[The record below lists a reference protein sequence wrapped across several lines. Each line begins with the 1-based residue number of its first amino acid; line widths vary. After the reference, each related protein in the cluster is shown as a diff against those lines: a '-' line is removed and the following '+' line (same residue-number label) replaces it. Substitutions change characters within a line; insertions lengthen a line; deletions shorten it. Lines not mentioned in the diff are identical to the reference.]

1 MKIKTA
7 LTLKFTAIVAGI
19 LILFSIFTYEFS
31 EIFRKNE
38 FTDRLRNVS
47 RNVVINYLDK
57 EELTPSILRLIYE
70 KQLNRFPQERL
81 IIADEHH
88 VVIFASKP
96 AAETELD
103 LLEKLYKTNNEI
115 EINKKDTEYCA
126 YIVHYNTKNYF
137 IVSSAIDV
145 VGQQKLKFLRY
156 LLLVLNIA
164 CVFISFLFGFYFSKQ
179 SLQPIKKVIAE
190 VDTINES
197 NLHQRVNEGN
207 GTDEIAKLAIVFN
220 KMLAR
225 IEKSFDL
232 QKMFVANASHEFRTP
247 LTAMKGQI
255 EVLLLQP
262 RTEKEYLAAF
272 DSIQED
278 IQNSMLLLNGLTEL
292 ASANAEFPNI
302 TFQQVSIVEAIMDAR
317 EDLLKRKPNY
327 KISIDWDD
335 FPEDENAIQI
345 MGDFALMNSVFINL
359 MDNACKFSADKT
371 SVVKVCFKNAQIFV
385 SIIDKGEGISKKDLP
400 LVFQAFYRSN
410 DTRKVPG
417 YGIGLSL
424 VKKTLELHKGTIS
437 ISSEAGLGTEVSLV
451 LPSVAAQ
458 NQKD

>member
-57 EELTPSILRLIYE
+57 EELTPSILKLIYE

-88 VVIFASKP
+88 IVIFASKP

-103 LLEKLYKTNNEI
+103 LLEQLYKTGNEI
-115 EINKKDTEYCA
+115 EITKKDTEYCA

-137 IVSSAIDV
+137 VVSSAIDV

-156 LLLVLNIA
+156 LLLVLITV
-164 CVFISFLFGFYFSKQ
+164 CIFISFVFGFYFSKQ
-179 SLQPIKKVIAE
+179 SLQPIKNVIAE

-220 KMLAR
+220 KMLER
-225 IEKSFDL
+225 IEKSFEL

-255 EVLLLQP
+255 EVLLLQD
-262 RTEKEYLAAF
+262 RTEKEYLAVF

-278 IQNSMLLLNGLTEL
+278 IQSLISLLNGLTEL
-292 ASANAEFPNI
+292 ASANADFPN
-302 TFQQVSIVEAIMDAR
+302 VSFTKVSVIEVIMEAR
-317 EDLLKRKPNY
+317 ESILHRKPNY

-335 FPEDENAIQI
+335 FPEEENAIQVS
-345 MGDFALMNSVFINL
+345 GDYALLHSVFINL
-359 MDNACKFSADKT
+359 MDNACKFSNDKT
-371 SVVKVCFKNAQIFV
+371 CVVKVCFKNAQIFISV
-385 SIIDKGEGISKKDLP
+385 IDKGEGINQKDLP

-424 VKKTLELHKGTIS
+424 VKKSIEIHHGSIS
-437 ISSEAGLGTEVSLV
+437 ISSEVGLGTEVSV
-451 LPSVAAQ
+451 CLPSIAMA
-458 NQKD
+458 